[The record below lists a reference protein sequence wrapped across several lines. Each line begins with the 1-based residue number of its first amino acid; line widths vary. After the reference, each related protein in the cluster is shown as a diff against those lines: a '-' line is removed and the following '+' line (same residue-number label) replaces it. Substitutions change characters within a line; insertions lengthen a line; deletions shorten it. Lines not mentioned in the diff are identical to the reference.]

1 MRKFTFLIALLAVAS
16 FTFAQQ
22 YVPYAPV
29 KESQK
34 FQKQTTTTKAE
45 GDVIWSVTFE
55 ETTPVWTIAE
65 DDPTGETLWVVG
77 DQNDAPTL
85 WEPSPGSFYFQYLG
99 EYSETGNTEEGEADG
114 HWAWI
119 DIISSYPGLG
129 GAGQTTENSW
139 IQFDNIDLTGVQYP
153 KLSFYQMIRPLNSVG
168 TYLDFST
175 DGGSN
180 WTSIEINSEVQG
192 NEYGDLVFEKIVAQ
206 YIANE
211 SNVSIRFR
219 WVTSDAASVVGYGW
233 QIDDIKIIENPN
245 YDLKLVDARMN
256 FFEYVDYTEPG
267 QADYFHASSHYGQI
281 PNEQFDS
288 PLAGMWFNVMV
299 ENKGN
304 FAATPD
310 VNVTVLD
317 PLGNEVYNETVS
329 GAELAVAE
337 MDTVD
342 VIETDFVLE
351 TPVLFGEYNVL
362 IEVMEDGQTDFN
374 ENDNTTTMA
383 FNVTDNIMARD
394 LNNITGQTGPGT
406 WLNGGIDGD
415 MLGTTYLFLYD
426 TEIESMWVYIGDR
439 TDANTNVVAHVMEYS
454 TVDEDW
460 VDMATSNFYTITETD
475 IDGWVEFTF
484 PDPIIIEI
492 PDGEEAFQVLAAL
505 EFYYGSEEN
514 DIMIGTDRSAPASF
528 WSATWYFM
536 EGTNAQ
542 QWFSITNWAA
552 TNLALRLQT
561 SDVTEDPV
569 AVFSADDTEINEG
582 EEVTFINQSLNADE
596 FEWTF
601 EGGDPATSTDENPVV
616 TYITPGVYDVTLVV
630 TQTSTST
637 TDTRL
642 IEDYITVLSTFV
654 SPASTENFNVY
665 PNPATDVITVE
676 ANDITRM
683 RVMNSLGQIVFESN
697 DNSVNTI
704 DVSSWNG
711 GWYILEVTSGSEIIR
726 TNVIVK

>member
-1 MRKFTFLIALLAVAS
+1 MKKHIVLVTLLALAS

-65 DDPTGETLWVVG
+65 DDPNGETLWVIG

-99 EYSETGNTEEGEADG
+99 EYSETGNTQEGGADG

-119 DIISSYPGLG
+119 DIISSYPGFG

-153 KLSFYQMIRPLNSVG
+153 KLSFYQLIRPLNAVG

-192 NEYGDLVFEKIVAQ
+192 NEYGDVVFEKIVAQ

-219 WVTSDAASVVGYGW
+219 WVTSDPSTVVGYGW
-233 QIDDIKIIENPN
+233 QIDDIKIVENPN

-256 FFEYVDYTEPG
+256 FFEYIDYTEPG

-281 PNEQFDS
+281 PNEQFEQ
-288 PLAGMWFNVMV
+288 PLAAMWFNVMV

-317 PLGNEVYNETVS
+317 PLGNQVYNETVS
-329 GAELAVAE
+329 GTVLAVAE

-342 VIETDFVLE
+342 LIETDFVLE
-351 TPVLFGEYNVL
+351 PGFSPGEYNVL
-362 IEVMEDGQTDFN
+362 IEVTEDGQTDFN
-374 ENDNTTTMA
+374 ESDNTFTIA

-394 LNNITGQTGPGT
+394 QNNITGQTGPST

-454 TVDEDW
+454 AVDEDW

-514 DIMIGTDRSAPASF
+514 EIMIGTDRSAPASF
-528 WSATWYFM
+528 WGASWYFM

-552 TNLALRLQT
+552 TNLAIRLQT
-561 SDVTEDPV
+561 SFGDDYPV
-569 AVFSADDTEINEG
+569 AIFSADATDIFVG
-582 EEVTFINQSLNADE
+582 EEVAFINQSLNADE
-596 FEWTF
+596 FAWTF

-616 TYITPGVYDVTLVV
+616 VYLAPGLYNVTLVV
-630 TQTSTST
+630 TNTSTGT

-642 IEDYITVLSTFV
+642 IEDYIFVLSTFV